1 MSNGPA
7 VVVRRQGFP
16 ATSNNAP
23 SNISAQSSYAGAGIQ
38 GSYGGG
44 AQSSYLLTSSMTNK
58 FNSKPG
64 NNYNR
69 PSTSSYQP
77 NMYRSNRA
85 VQNMSNQL
93 KNTVVI
99 THLYAIYIRSHC
111 LLAYL
116 LSRIII

>member
-23 SNISAQSSYAGAGIQ
+23 PTISAQSSHAGGGIQ

-44 AQSSYLLTSSMTNK
+44 AQSSYSLTSNMANK

-85 VQNMSNQL
+85 VQNMSSQL
-93 KNTVVI
+93 KNTVVNAHSY
-99 THLYAIYIRSHC
+99 TSHIHSHR
-111 LLAYL
+111 LLAHL
-116 LSRIII
+116 L